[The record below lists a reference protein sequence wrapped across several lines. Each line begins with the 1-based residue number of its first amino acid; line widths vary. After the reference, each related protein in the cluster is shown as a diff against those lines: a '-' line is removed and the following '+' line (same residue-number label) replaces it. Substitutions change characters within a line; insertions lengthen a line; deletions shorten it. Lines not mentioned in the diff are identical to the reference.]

1 MGGDIGSRHFLSDG
15 RETAIGELETLVVA
29 MALFIWC
36 QRLKSTPLMVYI
48 DNEGSKFSLIKG
60 YSSSQSIT
68 AICALAATYLDA
80 YCILPWFSRVP
91 SASNL
96 ADFPSRLKDHPLL
109 KRDLSVSDGE
119 VKDAF
124 SGSMSFIEQARAPQ

>member
-1 MGGDIGSRHFLSDG
+1 
-15 RETAIGELETLVVA
+15 
-29 MALFIWC
+29 
-36 QRLKSTPLMVYI
+36 MVYI
-48 DNEGSKFSLIKG
+48 DNEGSKFFFDPGLFEFPINNSKLYTGSDLPGRIR
-60 YSSSQSIT
+60 Y
-68 AICALAATYLDA
+68 
-80 YCILPWFSRVP
+80 LPWFSTVP

>member
-1 MGGDIGSRHFLSDG
+1 
-15 RETAIGELETLVVA
+15 
-29 MALFIWC
+29 
-36 QRLKSTPLMVYI
+36 MVYI
-48 DNEGSKFSLIKG
+48 DTEGSNFSLVKG

-68 AICALAATYLDA
+68 AIYTLAATYLDSD
-80 YCILPWFSRVP
+80 CTLPSFSRVP
-91 SASNL
+91 SAPNL

>member
-1 MGGDIGSRHFLSDG
+1 
-15 RETAIGELETLVVA
+15 
-29 MALFIWC
+29 
-36 QRLKSTPLMVYI
+36 MVYI